1 MTTTAERMAR
11 VEALVAELEAAPASP
26 TRETARELLRVVL
39 ELHRGAFRTLLQ
51 RAGDRSGLEA
61 DEEIAVAL
69 SIHGMELTPAEA
81 ALVPAERLVRR
92 AEPPAATLHRCERCG
107 EGIAD
112 EHDHALVSDGTLMCV
127 CARCALGG
135 VEPRIRARSERA
147 RDVSLGDAVWNALEI
162 PVALAFFVRRRDG
175 SLVARYPGPAGLC
188 ETEVAPDAW
197 RALAGNAVLEPEVEA
212 LLVHRLGEARAAYR
226 VSIDR
231 CHALAG
237 VLRTSWRG
245 LAGGP
250 EARRALTSFFDD
262 LERREVAS
270 A

>member
-1 MTTTAERMAR
+1 VKSTADLMAR

-26 TRETARELLRVVL
+26 ARETARELLDVVL
-39 ELHRGAFRTLLQ
+39 ELHRGALQALLA
-51 RAGDRSGLEA
+51 RVGDRSALEA
-61 DEEIAVAL
+61 DEAIAVAL
-69 SIHGMELTPAEA
+69 SIHGIELAPETAP
-81 ALVPAERLVRR
+81 LVPAERLLRR
-92 AEPPAATLHRCERCG
+92 AQPPAPQDGCERCG
-107 EGIAD
+107 EPIAD
-112 EHDHALVSDGTLMCV
+112 EHDHVLASDGALVCV

-135 VEPRIRARSERA
+135 AEPRVRARSERA
-147 RDVSLGDAVWNALEI
+147 RDVRLGDAVWSALEI

-197 RALAGNAVLEPEVEA
+197 HALAGDAALEPEVEA

-245 LAGGP
+245 LAGGG

-262 LERREVAS
+262 LERREVRHA
-270 A
+270 